1 MSNTTTHSFWGGR
14 LYTEYWTAEMMRRIR
29 AAKAAH
35 GFAVVAGGA
44 GAWQFAAEPEQARD
58 LGFDCIFE
66 GPFESGGPE
75 LVAAAMAGRQ
85 LPAHVKAQAAGELV
99 RPIKGPSMLGVIEL
113 SRGCGK
119 GCRFC
124 TAGGQRMTHLPKEL
138 ILADLATNVAGGRR
152 CAVSSSEDFF
162 RYGGAGPRVNFE
174 ALRDLLESM
183 CQVQGLSF
191 MQIDHANVSSV
202 LQLEPGQLREIRRL
216 LEWERPTEYL
226 WVNLGVESAE
236 RFARAGERTRQ
247 GGAVPRGGLGGNGSA
262 GRRAAGR
269 DGVLRRVQCHSRTA
283 GRDGGGCSAD
293 AAAGRMAIAQK
304 VGGVSDLPRTGGL
317 RRTWRGEAFST
328 AKMLSEHLELY
339 TACYEL
345 NFRRVPSL
353 YWDNQRAGGVGLARR
368 LAIQMLGKVEVRAW
382 RKNFAKAREKLRK
395 TTS

>member
-1 MSNTTTHSFWGGR
+1 M
-14 LYTEYWTAEMMRRIR
+14 
-29 AAKAAH
+29 
-35 GFAVVAGGA
+35 AGGA

-138 ILADLATNVAGGRR
+138 ILADLATNVAGGQR

-183 CQVQGLSF
+183 RQVQGLSF

-226 WVNLGVESAE
+226 WVNLGVESANGLLVQANAPGKAAPFRAE
-236 RFARAGERTRQ
+236 DWEEMVQQAAARLEETGFYGVYSVILGLPGETVEDVQRTRRL
-247 GGAVPRGGLGGNGSA
+247 VEWLSHKRSVVFPIFHEPVDSA
-262 GRRAAGR
+262 GRA
-269 DGVLRRVQCHSRTA
+269 
-283 GRDGGGCSAD
+283 
-293 AAAGRMAIAQK
+293 
-304 VGGVSDLPRTGGL
+304 
-317 RRTWRGEAFST
+317 RGEAFST